1 MLVIIHRRHRLPN
14 PLSTPISHRTIIIII
29 RIHLDLP
36 TKNSLH
42 LILCF

>member
-14 PLSTPISHRTIIIII
+14 PLITPILHRTIIIII
-29 RIHLDLP
+29 IHIHLDLP
-36 TKNSLH
+36 MKNHH